1 MISALLLMVPVL
13 LGVFAGAPLLAR
25 ELETGTFRFA
35 WTQGCGR
42 LRWALAQLAL
52 PAITLTAA
60 VAAFGRLFAWYNRPF
75 IALGQGNLSVLKPLL
90 FPLEGVAFPAW
101 TLAAFAIG
109 AFAGVTIRRTVP
121 AIAAA
126 LGVWAGLAVATT
138 VFLRAHYET
147 TLITSGGAP
156 HQGPSWLYNDWVL
169 SSWTTGPGGRLVSPA
184 ELNRLVPNS
193 VQNSPQLDGFA
204 SWMTQHGY
212 TQWWSYQPAGR
223 YGHFQL
229 IEGGWLLALS
239 LVLVAATVWM
249 IRRRTM

>member
-184 ELNRLVPNS
+184 ELNRPGTEQRS
-193 VQNSPQLDGFA
+193 
-204 SWMTQHGY
+204 
-212 TQWWSYQPAGR
+212 
-223 YGHFQL
+223 
-229 IEGGWLLALS
+229 ELA
-239 LVLVAATVWM
+239 AA
-249 IRRRTM
+249 RRLR